1 MGIHT
6 PKECIAS
13 TVAFCD
19 IHYSF
24 TKEVIWVDLV
34 HDSGHLNGQ
43 FVSTNDKLGSEREYL
58 DGDLV

>member
-1 MGIHT
+1 MQYGMRYEVGIQT
-6 PKECIAS
+6 PKKCISS

-24 TKEVIWVDLV
+24 TKEVIWVDLI

-43 FVSTNDKLGSEREYL
+43 VVSK
-58 DGDLV
+58 